1 MLQKDLV
8 RIQKQQT
15 WEFTDKMQPK
25 KIKKKKSTRGSHTE
39 EIVERSQCWFL
50 EWTENDK
57 VGGEWVDDVED
68 WHRLQAF

>member
-50 EWTENDK
+50 EWTEMTK
-57 VGGEWVDDVED
+57 
-68 WHRLQAF
+68 

>member
-39 EIVERSQCWFL
+39 EIERSQCWFL
-50 EWTENDK
+50 EWTEMTK
-57 VGGEWVDDVED
+57 
-68 WHRLQAF
+68 